1 MIHLHKQK
9 LLEYRLNPAVFT
21 RNRLLTLEHTIGLL
35 LSMTCGR
42 NGNGYDISSQNYF
55 RELSVQLGDPIEP
68 ARRQSVSEARAKL
81 GWQAIEYLLECAN
94 LESAGLPTSLK
105 FQGHITRAID
115 GTSFFTPR
123 SADLLCHFSPRGTCA
138 DEGETH
144 YPYGMCV
151 AAINVFTGQPVRAVV
166 EDYRSSE
173 RSLLKR
179 LISGFSAGDLSLL
192 DRGLGGA
199 KVYLEFQQHNQ
210 FFIHRAT
217 ASGESVAEY
226 VRKFVASQKMQ
237 HHFTLPVKGEQP
249 DEMNPIKLRL
259 ILGPLDSEGKP
270 IVFVTNL
277 LDKKRYRRSAILAL
291 YRKRWSVETLYGR
304 VKTLLNLEKF
314 HARSYNG
321 VMQEIFANLLILS
334 LTAAAVSAV
343 VDQDE
348 VNTETK
354 LPSFKAATE
363 VIRRHLFSVVDHR
376 IVGTKPKKL
385 IKQILAEVRAI
396 MYPIRPGR
404 SYPRVSMQ
412 PIGSWN
418 LKKSAKLKAFKNQR
432 KRH

>member
-1 MIHLHKQK
+1 MSC
-9 LLEYRLNPAVFT
+9 A
-21 RNRLLTLEHTIGLL
+21 
-35 LSMTCGR
+35 R

-55 RELSVQLGDPIEP
+55 RELSAQLGDPIAP

-94 LESAGLPTSLK
+94 LEAAGLPARLK

-115 GTSFFTPR
+115 GTSFYTPR
-123 SADLLCHFSPRGTCA
+123 SADLLCYFTPRGTRA

-151 AAINVFTGQPVRAVV
+151 AAINVFTGQPVGAVV
-166 EDYRSSE
+166 EDYRASE

-179 LISGFSAGDLSLL
+179 LISGFSSGDLSLL

-199 KVYLEFQQHNQ
+199 QVYLEFHRHNQ

-226 VRKFVASQKMQ
+226 VRKFVESQKKQ
-237 HHFTLPVKGEQP
+237 HHFTLSVKGEQP
-249 DEMNPIKLRL
+249 GEMFQVKMRL
-259 ILGPLDSEGKP
+259 ILGPTDSEGKP

-277 LDKKRYRRSAILAL
+277 LDKKRYRRSAVLAL

-304 VKTLLNLEKF
+304 VKHLLCLEKF

-343 VDQDE
+343 VDQDDVDIE
-348 VNTETK
+348 AE
-354 LPSFKAATE
+354 LPSFKAASE
-363 VIRRHLFSVVDHR
+363 VIRRHLFSTIDHR

-385 IKQILAEVRAI
+385 LKQILIEVRAI

-412 PIGSWN
+412 PIKSWN
-418 LKKSAKLKAFKNQR
+418 LKKSGKLKAFKIQK